1 MNKNQLKRIIRDKAI
16 LSKFIDTTYPDKHF
30 IKVSHVNALIDA
42 ELSDD
47 VKNSSDH
54 QRHAFIR
61 KLKTHTETA
70 KAIKNTVHH
79 PDLYVDAYAIELL
92 STCVVARID
101 HMKLINAL
109 IDDQR
114 IDIVY
119 HN

>member
-1 MNKNQLKRIIRDKAI
+1 MNKNHLKYVIKNQAI
-16 LSKFIDTTYPDKHF
+16 LSTFIDRNYPDKQY
-30 IKVSHVNALIDA
+30 IKLSRINALIDA
-42 ELSDD
+42 ELNDN
-47 VKNSSDH
+47 VKHSSDQ

-61 KLKTHTETA
+61 KLKTHTETV

-79 PDLYVDAYAIELL
+79 PDLYVDAYVMELI

-109 IDDQR
+109 INDQR

>member
-1 MNKNQLKRIIRDKAI
+1 MNKNHLKYLIKNQAI
-16 LSKFIDTTYPDKHF
+16 LSTFIDGTYPDKQF
-30 IKVSHVNALIDA
+30 VKLSRVNVLIDA

-79 PDLYVDAYAIELL
+79 PDLYVDAYAIIWNWSMRS
-92 STCVVARID
+92 ST
-101 HMKLINAL
+101 INAL
-109 IDDQR
+109 TLCI
-114 IDIVY
+114 IIFK
-119 HN
+119 